1 MEKINWVDNMEYKI
15 EDVIGTFN
23 GEILKNLGNNEYI
36 IKIDSQEHQ
45 LRILDM
51 NSRGIEFIL
60 DQKYHKVKYLEST
73 TSQMSL
79 VVDGVPMKINK
90 NSKFAEIVYKNTGGA
105 DSGDAQTSLRSQIP
119 GKVVTVNAE
128 EGASVK
134 KGDVVCVLESMKM
147 QVSVKSHKD
156 GVVKKIKIK
165 SGMSVAKND
174 ILAEIE

>member
-1 MEKINWVDNMEYKI
+1 MEYKI
-15 EDVIGTFN
+15 EDVTGTFN
-23 GEILKNLGNNEYI
+23 GKILKNLGNNEYI

-45 LRILDM
+45 LRILGM
-51 NSRGIEFIL
+51 NSRGIEFVL
-60 DQKYHKVKYLEST
+60 DQKYHKVKYLENT

-79 VVDGVPMKINK
+79 VVNGIPMKLNT

-105 DSGDAQTSLRSQIP
+105 DRGDAQTSLRSQIP

>member
-1 MEKINWVDNMEYKI
+1 MEYKI
-15 EDVIGTFN
+15 EDVAGTFN
-23 GEILKNLGNNEYI
+23 GKILKNLGNNEYV
-36 IKIDSQEHQ
+36 IKIDSEEHQ
-45 LRILDM
+45 LRILGI

-60 DQKYHKVKYLEST
+60 DQKYHKVKYLENT

-79 VVDGVPMKINK
+79 VVDGVPMKLNT

-119 GKVVTVNAE
+119 GKVVSIAAQ
-128 EGASVK
+128 EGSNVK

-165 SGMSVAKND
+165 GGQSVAKND
-174 ILAEIE
+174 VLAEIE

>member
-1 MEKINWVDNMEYKI
+1 MEYKI
-15 EDVIGTFN
+15 EDVTGTFQ
-23 GEILKNLGNNEYI
+23 GEILKNLGNNEYV

-45 LRILDM
+45 LRILSM

-60 DQKYHKVKYLEST
+60 DQKYHKAKYLENT
-73 TSQMSL
+73 TAQMNL
-79 VVDGVPMKINK
+79 VVDGVSMKLNM

-119 GKVVTVNAE
+119 GKVVSINTE
-128 EGASVK
+128 EGANVK

-156 GVVKKIKIK
+156 GIIKKIKVK
-165 SGMSVAKND
+165 GGMSVAKND